1 MPAFQK
7 TRIAPTP
14 SGYLH
19 IGNVLSFAT
28 TALLAEQT
36 GAKIFLRIDDLDRER
51 TVPEFVQDIFDTLNF
66 LEIPWHE
73 GPRSYAEYKSEY
85 SQIHRQPLY
94 DKALKQLWDEEL
106 AFACTCTRSQ
116 IPGRIYAGTCRDKH
130 LPPDTR
136 DACWR
141 LRTDTNTVLPMKTLE
156 GKLSMPFPT
165 DMADFIVLRKDG
177 VPAYQL
183 ASVVDDVHFGIDLVV
198 RGEDLLHSTIAQLYI
213 ASVLG
218 IATFTQATFHHHP
231 LVPGADGLKLS
242 KSSGATSIQYLR
254 NEFKTRAAV
263 LKVIGEMLGIKSEV
277 KTWKDLTIY
286 TADL

>member
-1 MPAFQK
+1 M
-7 TRIAPTP
+7 
-14 SGYLH
+14 
-19 IGNVLSFAT
+19 GNVLSFAT

-73 GPRSYAEYKSEY
+73 GPRTYLEYKNEY
-85 SQIHRQPLY
+85 SQVHRQPLY
-94 DKALKQLWDEEL
+94 ERALKQLWEEGHV
-106 AFACTCTRSQ
+106 FACTCTRSQ
-116 IPGRIYAGTCRDKH
+116 IPGRIYAGTCRDKR

-141 LRTDTNTVLPMKTLE
+141 LRTDTSTVLPMKTLE
-156 GKLSMPFPT
+156 GEIAMPFPA

-183 ASVVDDVHFGIDLVV
+183 ASVIDDVHFDIDLIV
-198 RGEDLLHSTIAQLYI
+198 RGEDLLHSTVAQLYI

-218 IATFTQATFHHHP
+218 IASFTQSTFHHHP
-231 LVPGADGLKLS
+231 LVSGADGLKLS
-242 KSSGATSIQYLR
+242 KSAGATSIQYLR
-254 NEFKTRAAV
+254 NEFKTRVAV
-263 LKVIGEMLGIKSEV
+263 LRKIGEYLGINADVNS
-277 KTWKDLTIY
+277 WRDLALHIG
-286 TADL
+286 DCKMLQP